1 MARPS
6 GDLSM
11 KPVNLSQAPRLRSV
25 ATMLLLAAALL
36 PASIQVKA
44 AETKEAAVT
53 VGAKPSTGKISKE
66 QATQNALTALPG
78 TVTDVTVEKKRGKNV
93 WVIEIVAEKTGAE
106 TDVLI
111 DMDSGAVIGM
121 DH

>member
-1 MARPS
+1 MSSRLFYSARR
-6 GDLSM
+6 
-11 KPVNLSQAPRLRSV
+11 KRSV
-25 ATMLLLAAALL
+25 AMPLLMSITAGAVFAVTI
-36 PASIQVKA
+36 PARA
-44 AETKEAAVT
+44 AETRDGPVM
-53 VGAKPSTGKISKE
+53 VGNRSNIGKITKE

>member
-1 MARPS
+1 MNSRLLYS
-6 GDLSM
+6 
-11 KPVNLSQAPRLRSV
+11 PRRKRS
-25 ATMLLLAAALL
+25 AAMLLLMSVTAGAVLAV
-36 PASIQVKA
+36 PDSARA
-44 AETKEAAVT
+44 AETRDGPVM
-53 VGAKPSTGKISKE
+53 VGNKTNIGKITKE

>member
-1 MARPS
+1 MSVTA
-6 GDLSM
+6 GAVLSVPISACAFETRDG
-11 KPVNLSQAPRLRSV
+11 PV
-25 ATMLLLAAALL
+25 
-36 PASIQVKA
+36 I
-44 AETKEAAVT
+44 
-53 VGAKPSTGKISKE
+53 VGNKSNFGKITKE

-78 TVTDVTVEKKRGKNV
+78 MVTDVTVEKKRGKNV

-106 TDVLI
+106 TDVLV

>member
-1 MARPS
+1 M
-6 GDLSM
+6 
-11 KPVNLSQAPRLRSV
+11 NSQTLYSPRRQRSV
-25 ATMLLLAAALL
+25 ATLLLMFVTAGAVLSVPISAR
-36 PASIQVKA
+36 AGETRDGAVMVGNKSSI
-44 AETKEAAVT
+44 
-53 VGAKPSTGKISKE
+53 GKITKE

-106 TDVLI
+106 TDVLV